1 MANTASIEEMVKV
14 FSDELALCKVGPGE
28 KISVLSEGNHLQ
40 DYAEAFL
47 RAAEGL
53 GADANNVHVAPD
65 ATGGGAEARIKE
77 VGVNPL
83 SEDPVAMAT
92 LKDSDM
98 VVDLMLLL
106 FSKEQLELQA
116 GGTRILLAVEPFDI
130 LKRLFPDEDIRRR
143 VEVGE
148 QRVQAAK
155 TLRFTN
161 KAGTDV
167 IYDLKSGDD
176 GLKRVVTEYGYT
188 ATPGRWD
195 HWPSGFLACIGTAT
209 GVEGRVVMDVDD
221 IILPNKEFVS
231 EPIDMTIR
239 DGFITEFKGGADARK
254 LQDFYESF
262 EDPGAFGIAHIGWG
276 LNQHA
281 LWDVNAPGICQ
292 DGRAYYGNVLFS
304 TGPNIEFGGTNDT
317 ACHFDLPMKNCSLW
331 LDDELIVRDGELVP
345 DDLRAPGR

>member
-1 MANTASIEEMVKV
+1 MAASLEEMTRV
-14 FSDELALCKVGPGE
+14 FRDELALCNVGPGE
-28 KISVLSEGNHLQ
+28 KVSVLSEGKYLQ
-40 DYAEAFL
+40 NYAEAFV
-47 RAAEGL
+47 RAAEEL
-53 GADANNVHVAPD
+53 GADVNNVHVAPD
-65 ATGGGAEARIKE
+65 ATSGGPEERIKK
-77 VGVNPL
+77 VGINPL
-83 SEDPVAMAT
+83 SEDPQAMAT
-92 LKDSDM
+92 LKDSDL

-116 GGTRILLAVEPFDI
+116 GGTRILLAVEPFEI

-143 VEVGE
+143 VEASE

-167 IYDLKSGDD
+167 IYQLKSGED

-188 ATPGRWD
+188 TDPGRWD
-195 HWPSGFLACIGTAT
+195 HWPSGFLACIGTED
-209 GVEGRVVMDVDD
+209 GVEGRVVMDVGD
-221 IILPNKEFVS
+221 IILPNKEFVRD
-231 EPIDMTIR
+231 PIDMTIR
-239 DGFITEFKGGADARK
+239 DGFITEIQGGEDARK
-254 LQDFYESF
+254 LQAFYESY

-281 LWDVNAPGICQ
+281 LWDVSAPGICM

-304 TGPNIEFGGTNDT
+304 TGPNIEFGGTNNT
-317 ACHFDLPMKNCSLW
+317 SCHFDLPMKNCSLW
-331 LDDELIVRDGELVP
+331 LDDELIVQDGELIP

>member
-1 MANTASIEEMVKV
+1 MTNTASMEEMIKV
-14 FSDELALCKVGPGE
+14 FSDELALCKAGPGE
-28 KISVLSEGNHLQ
+28 KVSILSEGDHLQ

-53 GADANNVHVAPD
+53 GADVNNVHVAAD
-65 ATGGGAEARIKE
+65 ASGGGAEARITK

-83 SEDPVAMAT
+83 GDDPAAMAT
-92 LKDSDM
+92 LKDSDL

-116 GGTRILLAVEPFDI
+116 NGTRILLAVEPFEI

-143 VEVGE
+143 VEVSE

-167 IYDLKSGDD
+167 TYELKSGEN
-176 GLKRVVTEYGYT
+176 GFKKVVTEYGYT
-188 ATPGRWD
+188 TNPGRWD

-221 IILPNKEFVS
+221 IILPNKEFVR
-231 EPIDMTIR
+231 EPIDMKIR
-239 DGFITEFKGGADARK
+239 DGMITEISGDAHARD
-254 LQDFYESF
+254 LQAYFESF
-262 EDPGAFGIAHIGWG
+262 EDPKAYGIAHIGWG
-276 LNQHA
+276 LNEHA
-281 LWDVNAPGICQ
+281 LWDVSAPGICQ

-304 TGPNIEFGGTNDT
+304 TGPNIEFGGDNDT
-317 ACHFDLPMKNCSLW
+317 ACHFDLPMKNCTLW